1 MAEFTP
7 LSVRSGAATTS
18 QKVNAMTRTTRLRLT
33 AMAVLPVLG
42 TSLLAACGS
51 SDSNSGGAEPKSIT
65 FSYQIANP
73 NAKSVFQTLAEGY
86 EKSHPGVTIK
96 TNPIALNTY
105 GSTLTTQL
113 QAGNGPDVFFVN
125 AGSGQAGS
133 VTELAQAGK
142 LLDLSG
148 KVNAGVVPENAKD
161 LFYSQDKLVAIP
173 PYLAPTGLIY
183 SPQAAKDAG
192 ISIDASSTLDDVI
205 SQCKTAKSKGKAVF
219 GLAGAMAPN
228 TAIFTSAIAADTVYG
243 PEPDWNK
250 KRAAGDVTFAD
261 SDGWKAALQAVKDL
275 SDNGC
280 FQEGAGG
287 AGFDALTNGM
297 GQGKMTAFSAPGGGA
312 KDIMDST
319 HGAVTLTVLPMPA
332 PSGYETYLMAGTPD
346 AIAGNA
352 KTKAPKLVT
361 DFINWMTQPA
371 QTQAAAEAS
380 GDVPVGKVDTSKLL
394 PQYAGVK
401 ELIDQNKTA
410 AYGYLGWPN
419 GEVYNALG
427 TGVTGLLTGQKSVE
441 DVLKA
446 MDEAWGN

>member
-1 MAEFTP
+1 
-7 LSVRSGAATTS
+7 
-18 QKVNAMTRTTRLRLT
+18 
-33 AMAVLPVLG
+33 MAVLPVIG

-51 SDSNSGGAEPKSIT
+51 SDGGSKNGAEPQSIT

-73 NAKSVFQTLAEGY
+73 NAKSVFATLAQDY
-86 EKSHPGVTIK
+86 EKSHPGVKIK

-142 LLDLSG
+142 LLDLTG
-148 KVNAGVVPENAKD
+148 KVNADVVPDNAKD
-161 LFYSQDKLVAIP
+161 LFYLNSKLVAIP

-183 SPQAAKDAG
+183 SPAAAKDAG
-192 ISIDASSTLDDVI
+192 ISIDATTTLDQVI
-205 SQCKTAKSKGKAVF
+205 AQCKTAKSKGKAVF

-228 TAIFTSAIAADTVYG
+228 TAIFTSALAGDTVYG
-243 PEPDWNK
+243 PEPDWNQ
-250 KRAAGDVTFAD
+250 KRAKGEVKFAT
-261 SDGWKAALQAVKDL
+261 SDGWKSALQAMKDL
-275 SDNGC
+275 NDSGC
-280 FQEGAGG
+280 FQDGAAG

-332 PSGYETYLMAGTPD
+332 PSGSETYLMAGTPD
-346 AIAGNA
+346 ALAGNA
-352 KTKAPKLVT
+352 KTKSPKLVS
-361 DFINWMTQPA
+361 DFLNWITQPA
-371 QTQAAAEAS
+371 QTEATAEAS
-380 GDVPVGKVDTSKLL
+380 GEVPVGKVDTSKLL

-401 ELIDQNKTA
+401 DLIDQNKTA
-410 AYGYLGWPN
+410 PYGYLGWPN

-427 TGVTGLLTGQKSVE
+427 TGVTGLLTGQKSVD

-446 MDEAWGN
+446 MDDAWGN

>member
-1 MAEFTP
+1 
-7 LSVRSGAATTS
+7 
-18 QKVNAMTRTTRLRLT
+18 
-33 AMAVLPVLG
+33 MAVLPVIG
-42 TSLLAACGS
+42 TSLFAACGS
-51 SDSNSGGAEPKSIT
+51 SDDAGANGAEPQSIT

-73 NAKSVFQTLAEGY
+73 NAKSVFATLAEGY
-86 EKSHPGVTIK
+86 EKSHPGVKIK

-133 VTELAQAGK
+133 VTQLAEAGK
-142 LLDLSG
+142 LLDLTG
-148 KVNAGVVPENAKD
+148 QVNADVVPENAKD
-161 LFYSQDKLVAIP
+161 LFYTDDKLVAIP

-183 SPQAAKDAG
+183 SPAAAKDAG
-192 ISIDASSTLDDVI
+192 VSIDATSTLDDVI
-205 SQCKTAKSKGKAVF
+205 SQCKTAKGKDKAVF
-219 GLAGAMAPN
+219 GLAGAMSPN
-228 TAIFTSAIAADTVYG
+228 TAIFTSAIAANTVYG
-243 PEPDWNK
+243 PEPDWNQ
-250 KRAAGDVTFAD
+250 KRAAGDVTFAG

-275 SDNGC
+275 YDNDC
-280 FQEGAGG
+280 FQDGAAG

-346 AIAGNA
+346 ALAGNA
-352 KTKAPKLVT
+352 KTKSPKLVT
-361 DFINWMTQPA
+361 DFLSWITQPA
-371 QTQAAAEAS
+371 QTQAAADAS
-380 GDVPVGKVDTSKLL
+380 GDIPVGKVDTSKLL

-401 ELIDQNKTA
+401 DLIDQDKTA

-427 TGVTGLLTGQKSVE
+427 TGVTGLLTGQKDVD
-441 DVLKA
+441 DVLKS
-446 MDEAWGN
+446 MDDAWGN